1 VMAFSRGRC
10 RGATGSITIKASG
23 LGEMPPGKAAGNR
36 DLRSTPVG
44 LIGPAVAALLD
55 VRTTDDKSLVNERR
69 ITGMTLSEY
78 NELHRGNISPI
89 AIEDEIVR
97 LGGIFCRKSNNS
109 LHVERD
115 GNLVTGQN
123 QQSAGR
129 VAREVID
136 IISAS

>member
-1 VMAFSRGRC
+1 MMAFSRGRC
-10 RGATGSITIKASG
+10 RGATGSIAINASG
-23 LGEMPPGKAAGNR
+23 LGEMPPGTAAGNR

-55 VRTTDDKSLVNERR
+55 VRTTDDKPLVNERR

-89 AIEDEIVR
+89 AIEDEIVW